1 MDLGLFLSYQVND
14 DAQYEGVYDRML
26 ACAVAAD
33 RAGFARV
40 WVPEHHLVQFLPA
53 PSALIQAAAIAQHVE
68 CRVGTAVVVLPYHAP
83 LQLAAEVAATDHLT
97 GGRLD
102 FGVARGAYK
111 YEFDIFGIDFRTSL
125 PRFIETLD
133 AVRALWLTG
142 DAGASFTGE
151 YVNFEGAYVWPRP
164 RQLPHP
170 PIWVGSQ
177 APAAVEDAAARG
189 YNVLNS
195 LFLWDD
201 DHAAKVVEAF
211 KRGQAKA
218 GLAGRTQLGMTRYA
232 FVVEDE
238 AEVEPRLR
246 EILEG
251 WRIHRQ
257 LHDFTQNADARG
269 IVRPV
274 PGPDEPTLDELRA
287 TLLVGTP
294 GQVRDKM
301 RFYRD
306 AGVDLLNLNLTFGAP
321 QELTL
326 RSIELFGEIAAS
338 LGEPAVAR

>member
-1 MDLGLFLSYQVND
+1 MDLGLFLSYQVNND
-14 DAQYEGVYDRML
+14 EQYSDIYDRML
-26 ACAVAAD
+26 ECAVAAD

-53 PSALIQAAAIAQHVE
+53 PSALIEAAAIAQHVR

-97 GGRLD
+97 NGRLD

-111 YEFDIFGIDFRTSL
+111 YEFDIFGIDFASSL
-125 PRFIETLD
+125 PHFIEVLD
-133 AVRALWLTG
+133 AVRAVWLTD
-142 DAGASFTGE
+142 DAPVSFKGE
-151 YVNFEGAYVWPRP
+151 HVNFDNAFVWPRP

-170 PIWVGSQ
+170 PIWLGAQ
-177 APAAVEDAAARG
+177 APRAVEDAAGRG

-201 DHAAKVVEAF
+201 EHAMNVVEAF

-218 GLAGRTQLGMTRYA
+218 GLVGQTQLGLTRYA
-232 FVVEDE
+232 FVVDDE

-257 LHDFTQNADARG
+257 LHDFTQNADPRG
-269 IVRPV
+269 VVRPV
-274 PGPDEPTLDELRA
+274 PGPDEPTLDDLRRI
-287 TLLVGTP
+287 LLVGTP
-294 GQVRDKM
+294 DQVREKM

-306 AGVDLLNLNLTFGAP
+306 AGVDILNLNLTFGAP
-321 QELTL
+321 QDLTL
-326 RSIELFGEIAAS
+326 RSIELFGQLAESLHTSGVAA
-338 LGEPAVAR
+338 